1 MKKNASSG
9 LLFVITFIAAYAIL
23 CFVLPGAKMAL
34 GATTIDRI
42 WVAITCMALFKIV
55 VSLVAASIVG
65 ALPKIVGKR
74 K

>member
-1 MKKNASSG
+1 MKKKTLSG
-9 LLFVITFIAAYAIL
+9 LSFVIPFIAAYIIL

-34 GATTIDRI
+34 EATTLDRI

-55 VSLVAASIVG
+55 ISLVVAAIVG
-65 ALPKIVGKR
+65 VLPKIVGKR